1 MQIKL
6 LNNLLTALSWV
17 VTRDQNILSV
27 KLHVAASLQGLH
39 LWASV
44 ESKPFWNS
52 RHWTTRKWAWSYPC
66 PAPDRVFELCSHA
79 QSSWNLKHP
88 RTGAGHLCHLLCQ
101 LQDERIYQQIWMLGL
116 LWLHLVALPTSRSVL
131 KADVWMR
138 WTHSLPL
145 LLSRSVVQPGNQGFY
160 IWSKS

>member
-44 ESKPFWNS
+44 ESKPF
-52 RHWTTRKWAWSYPC
+52 
-66 PAPDRVFELCSHA
+66 
-79 QSSWNLKHP
+79 
-88 RTGAGHLCHLLCQ
+88 
-101 LQDERIYQQIWMLGL
+101 
-116 LWLHLVALPTSRSVL
+116 
-131 KADVWMR
+131 
-138 WTHSLPL
+138 
-145 LLSRSVVQPGNQGFY
+145 
-160 IWSKS
+160 